1 MTLTI
6 VGERFPLARPCLD
19 VPDAVSEPS
28 AARPFGLRFLRSGT
42 AVAELSPPMSVY
54 DDDLQMAVQPGTGEP
69 VIFSPVAW
77 DHSTT
82 GEQDGHKG
90 PSEEWK
96 MDYAQG

>member
-1 MTLTI
+1 MLT
-6 VGERFPLARPCLD
+6 VAGERFPLARPCLY
-19 VPDAVSEPS
+19 VPDAVDEPS

-42 AVAELSPPMSVY
+42 AVAELSPPMSDY
-54 DDDLQMAVQPGTGEP
+54 DDALQMAVLPGTGQP

-77 DHSTT
+77 DRTTT
-82 GEQDGHKG
+82 GDQDGNKG